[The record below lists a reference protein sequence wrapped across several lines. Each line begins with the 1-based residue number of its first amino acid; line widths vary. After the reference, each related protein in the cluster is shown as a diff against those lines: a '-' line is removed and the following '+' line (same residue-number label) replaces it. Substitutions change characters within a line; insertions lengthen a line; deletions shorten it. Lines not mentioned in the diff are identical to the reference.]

1 MVNFLIGNKHKLMMA
16 KARLEGTSPP
26 AHPLMEF
33 ITHGADR
40 AVRVTSM
47 ASACDGPLMPA
58 MPPSVVL
65 YTVDKGLH
73 GRNILQSVAI
83 D

>member
-1 MVNFLIGNKHKLMMA
+1 MMA

-40 AVRVTSM
+40 AVCVTSM
-47 ASACDGPLMPA
+47 ASTCDGPL

-65 YTVDKGLH
+65 YTVDEGLH